1 MYVMPAPPAHLGSL
15 GLMMP
20 RPNQAVVR
28 GVYYAPHH
36 STTRTLYQMSG
47 LGDVTDSSLSVNPLY
62 LGLGV
67 AALLGAFYLIGGR
80 KGGSRGRKI
89 ARLSSR
95 REALGMQLK
104 ALGA

>member
-1 MYVMPAPPAHLGSL
+1 MYVLPTSNLGRLAVMAP
-15 GLMMP
+15 
-20 RPNQAVVR
+20 RQNQAVIR
-28 GVYYAPHH
+28 GIYYPPRH

-47 LGDVTDSSLSVNPLY
+47 LGDDSLTIDPLY

-89 ARLSSR
+89 ARLSSQ
-95 REALGMQLK
+95 RERATEQLK